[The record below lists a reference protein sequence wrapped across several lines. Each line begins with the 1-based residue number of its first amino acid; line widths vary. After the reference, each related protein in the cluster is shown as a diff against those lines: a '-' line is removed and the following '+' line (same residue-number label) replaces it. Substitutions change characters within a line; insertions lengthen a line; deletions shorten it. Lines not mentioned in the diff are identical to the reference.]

1 MPKLE
6 TRATGR
12 PSIHDDKTGRSP
24 RNKTPQ
30 SSSATGRSPRVT
42 RSAKENQSPIR
53 KNKQSRDDQSSDE
66 GDLDEVDRST
76 SMYPDLSPFSSSTSG
91 SPQAWNPDD
100 NEGHTLNDTFY
111 STRSQFHHRSVQK
124 SPDKGCL
131 NRDRPVTPEQG
142 AQGRRV
148 IRGGGGE
155 LGDRDRIRARRGPA
169 PLLILGFSFLFV
181 FAVLRLKQSLDEVHE
196 LSEQKTY
203 VKPIEEV
210 YSEFKQDLKYFI
222 NKFSQEKKVW
232 VQLIGQIESIMVKS
246 PVQPAVLLVVVPE
259 DARGTATCLI
269 YTIAHLLN
277 KAFDVDP
284 YELLGPRSSRL
295 YISVYKAPFCFY
307 LDFYAFLFDPYELL
321 GPRSSRLAAQGSG
334 QIQLWQFL
342 LELLSDPANA
352 AVITWEGTAGEF
364 KILDPD
370 EVARRWGERKS
381 KPNMNYDKLSRAL
394 RYYYDKNIMTK
405 VHGKRYAYKFDFRG
419 LDQVRQQQSAE
430 AQRYPPDLSFLTGYS
445 HLLGGTSP
453 LAGGPLASPS
463 ARRRRRCSPRPRT
476 GRRCL
481 RRRRWPPPRRWPP
494 RPRWPPPRRWPARRP
509 SACTRRRCP
518 RRSGRRPATPRS
530 PPRPPAPC
538 PTTRTPRELRA
549 GVGGP
554 GRLPGA
560 SDGRGRGGDGLVH
573 VHLRARQSTG
583 APTRLTR
590 ARVS

>member
-24 RNKTPQ
+24 HNKTPQ

-53 KNKQSRDDQSSDE
+53 KNKQLRDDQSSDE

-169 PLLILGFSFLFV
+169 PLLILGFTFLFV

-277 KAFDVDP
+277 KAFDDP
-284 YELLGPRSSRL
+284 RFVMYDTKTNGLANLSSLKKELDNTLQGLSKSHTAIIHNIENIPGRAAMIFHA
-295 YISVYKAPFCFY
+295 YCDNENAPFK
-307 LDFYAFLFDPYELL
+307 
-321 GPRSSRLAAQGSG
+321 Q
-334 QIQLWQFL
+334 
-342 LELLSDPANA
+342 
-352 AVITWEGTAGEF
+352 AVIF
-364 KILDPD
+364 PMLDIKGKYE
-370 EVARRWGERKS
+370 EVARDKSRLDDTVDNYLTQLWGAELEAKDVSAIISRMANAPLLIKPEPEERIK
-381 KPNMNYDKLSRAL
+381 M
-394 RYYYDKNIMTK
+394 M
-405 VHGKRYAYKFDFRG
+405 
-419 LDQVRQQQSAE
+419 
-430 AQRYPPDLSFLTGYS
+430 
-445 HLLGGTSP
+445 
-453 LAGGPLASPS
+453 
-463 ARRRRRCSPRPRT
+463 
-476 GRRCL
+476 
-481 RRRRWPPPRRWPP
+481 
-494 RPRWPPPRRWPARRP
+494 
-509 SACTRRRCP
+509 CP
-518 RRSGRRPATPRS
+518 I
-530 PPRPPAPC
+530 
-538 PTTRTPRELRA
+538 
-549 GVGGP
+549 
-554 GRLPGA
+554 
-560 SDGRGRGGDGLVH
+560 
-573 VHLRARQSTG
+573 
-583 APTRLTR
+583 
-590 ARVS
+590 